1 MDPLGS
7 PIGNDGDKGKIT
19 HGRRCWTKV
28 EEDALNQC
36 LTDIVSDGWKAENG
50 FKAGFQRELEKG
62 VRKLL
67 PGTDIV
73 ANPHINSKIHVWK
86 KEYSALSD
94 VLSKS
99 GIGWNSTTSMLD
111 VEDEGVWDA
120 IKRAD
125 PSVKGIRFKT
135 WSYYGKWLEVF
146 GKDRATGENAV
157 DPTDL
162 VNEMLRTS
170 AQEQEGD
177 TAEKFMAVPSDK
189 PNVMEDYSV
198 CKPSV
203 SGIKPISK
211 GKKRKVVDQDM
222 SFLVES
228 LGMFMTQSDAKIG
241 DIAREIGSG
250 KEKPIDNNR
259 LNEIMGRIVGLKMA
273 DKLKVCDELV
283 QNTNRLDFFMSLTAE
298 EQDEYV
304 WMLLDGRL

>member
-19 HGRRCWTKV
+19 RGRRCWTKV
-28 EEDALNQC
+28 EEDALIQC

-99 GIGWNSTTSMLD
+99 GGPIGERDSFQDLVVLWQ
-111 VEDEGVWDA
+111 VVRG
-120 IKRAD
+120 
-125 PSVKGIRFKT
+125 
-135 WSYYGKWLEVF
+135 F
-146 GKDRATGENAV
+146 GKDRATRENAV

-259 LNEIMGRIVGLKMA
+259 LNKIMGRIVGLKMA

>member
-19 HGRRCWTKV
+19 RGRRCWTKV
-28 EEDALNQC
+28 EEDALIQC

-135 WSYYGKWLEVF
+135 WPYYGKWLEVF

-162 VNEMLRTS
+162 VNEMFWTS

-198 CKPSV
+198 CKPSA

-228 LGMFMTQSDAKIG
+228 LGMFMTQSDEKIG